1 MYNPMG
7 QMNMNNMGQMNM
19 NNMGQMN
26 MNNMGQMNMNN
37 NMNMMPLLFQMCNMN
52 QMLYNQLMQ
61 NFNNMQNSQ
70 NMQFNN
76 NSGGNNEVRNY
87 TDTGYDPFQG
97 SYQNRINISFEL
109 MTGKKFILKAPKN
122 ITVYELI
129 DGFFKRVG
137 ILNPD
142 LQCKVNFIYNG
153 LALKRLINE
162 QPNNNIIENMGF
174 NHNSKVLVIDFGD
187 VIGG

>member
-61 NFNNMQNSQ
+61 NFNNM
-70 NMQFNN
+70 
-76 NSGGNNEVRNY
+76 
-87 TDTGYDPFQG
+87 
-97 SYQNRINISFEL
+97 
-109 MTGKKFILKAPKN
+109 
-122 ITVYELI
+122 
-129 DGFFKRVG
+129 
-137 ILNPD
+137 
-142 LQCKVNFIYNG
+142 
-153 LALKRLINE
+153 
-162 QPNNNIIENMGF
+162 
-174 NHNSKVLVIDFGD
+174 
-187 VIGG
+187 